1 MIVPWA
7 VINRHSTVRYGLS
20 FSLGID
26 HLSSSD
32 WGFNQCLKKEKN
44 GFFKPEGVSTLI
56 SHIDIHLFD
65 RRFRSRDWGISTSIG
80 IMTHAMRDFNLAR
93 SSNMYM
99 FHLALSALV
108 YSSQQAVCSGVCGRT
123 HRPLRCHLVK
133 LATQIRVKSSY
144 IYKTRLR
151 VIYALCAIRVVI
163 YVCRAVYAVIYV

>member
-1 MIVPWA
+1 
-7 VINRHSTVRYGLS
+7 
-20 FSLGID
+20 
-26 HLSSSD
+26 
-32 WGFNQCLKKEKN
+32 
-44 GFFKPEGVSTLI
+44 
-56 SHIDIHLFD
+56 
-65 RRFRSRDWGISTSIG
+65 
-80 IMTHAMRDFNLAR
+80 MTHAMRDFNLAR

-108 YSSQQAVCSGVCGRT
+108 YSSQQAVCSDVCGRT

-133 LATQIRVKSSY
+133 LATQIRVKSGY